1 MKRLSLKTNAKQMP
15 YGFTIAELLAVIIL
29 ITLIAGM
36 GGGIYVGTY
45 RKMLVGKAADDI
57 LLAAKYARIL
67 AIEKQKPCRMEFD
80 LVNNGF
86 QLTLDGFENKT
97 RQSESVTIRDLYFKP
112 VQFSGDVKIE
122 DIQIIPFGSESET
135 DSQEQTE
142 IVFQPNGTAQFA
154 VITVGDGKTYYTV
167 SISAATGKVKM
178 YPGTAENIKI
188 GTVDLDAQ
196 Q

>member
-188 GTVDLDAQ
+188 GTIDLDAQ